1 MNDREKIIEIL
12 KLQKKWYTEVSYQ
25 KAKIVQVDILF
36 LIIMCCMLEDVMEL
50 IVLPLNTCLAEDM
63 ALEFFVLII

>member
-1 MNDREKIIEIL
+1 MNDRERIIEIL
-12 KLQKKWYTEVSYQ
+12 KIAKKWDTGVSYQ

-36 LIIMCCMLEDVMEL
+36 PIIMCCMSEDVMEL
-50 IVLPLNTCLAEDM
+50 IVLPLNTYLAEDM